1 MKRSLLALSLLLG
14 GCTATV
20 AAGPVRPAP
29 PPPPPPTATVVVQ
42 PAAPPPA
49 HHPAY
54 LHALTDLRGA
64 RAFLE
69 RPANVVVKWDEKRA
83 IREID
88 AAIHEIKEAAI
99 DDGKDISQ
107 HEPVDRPTWGGRL
120 QRTQELLAKARA
132 DISEE
137 EDSPSGT
144 VHAMRGRALGH
155 IANAERFVQDGMEDA
170 RAMPPPTATVVVQPA
185 PPPPPPPTVVVQVAP
200 AGHPAYLHALSDLR
214 TARALLQRPV
224 RDAEVKWDENRAIG
238 QVDAAIREIREAAID
253 DGKPLEDHPPVDAR
267 LRHRDRIRAAIE
279 LMDKA
284 ARDIEE
290 REDNGFARGL
300 RGRAVGHIHDAVRFS
315 REAVEDRR
323 R

>member
-1 MKRSLLALSLLLG
+1 MKRSLLALSLLFG

-20 AAGPVRPAP
+20 ATGPAHPAP
-29 PPPPPPTATVVVQ
+29 PPPPPPTTAVEVQ
-42 PAAPPPA
+42 PAPPPPA

-54 LHALTDLRGA
+54 LHALADLRNA

-69 RPANVVVKWDEKRA
+69 RPASTVVKWDEKRA

-88 AAIHEIKEAAI
+88 AAIHEIKQAAI
-99 DDGKDISQ
+99 DDGKDITV

-120 QRTQELLAKARA
+120 SRAQELLAKARA

-144 VHAMRGRALGH
+144 VHALRGRALAH
-155 IANAERFVQDGMEDA
+155 IQNAEQAVRDGIEDA
-170 RAMPPPTATVVVQPA
+170 HAMAE
-185 PPPPPPPTVVVQVAP
+185 PPPPPPGP
-200 AGHPAYLHALSDLR
+200 AAHPAYLHALSDLR
-214 TARALLQRPV
+214 MARALLMRPT
-224 RDAEVKWDENRAIG
+224 RDAEVKWDENRAIAKL
-238 QVDAAIREIREAAID
+238 DAAIREIREAAID
-253 DGKPLEDHPPVDAR
+253 DGKPIEDHPPVDAH
-267 LRHRDRIRAAIE
+267 LRHRDRIRAAID
-279 LMDKA
+279 LLDKA

-300 RGRAVGHIHDAVRFS
+300 QGRAVGHIRDAVRWS
-315 REAVEDRR
+315 REAIADRR

>member
-1 MKRSLLALSLLLG
+1 MMRTLLALSLLFA

-20 AAGPVRPAP
+20 AAGPARPAP
-29 PPPPPPTATVVVQ
+29 PPPPPTTSVVVQ

-54 LHALTDLRGA
+54 LHALADLRNA

-69 RPANVVVKWDEKRA
+69 RPANAVVRWDEKRA

-88 AAIHEIKEAAI
+88 AAIHEIKQAAI
-99 DDGKDISQ
+99 DDGKDITV

-120 QRTQELLAKARA
+120 QRAQELLAKARA

-137 EDSPSGT
+137 EDSPSSA
-144 VHAMRGRALGH
+144 VHALRGRALAH
-155 IANAERFVQDGMEDA
+155 IQNAERFVADGMEDA
-170 RAMPPPTATVVVQPA
+170 RAMAEQ
-185 PPPPPPPTVVVQVAP
+185 PPPPAPSAP
-200 AGHPAYLHALSDLR
+200 AAHPAYLHALSDLR
-214 TARALLQRPV
+214 MARALLMRPT
-224 RDAEVKWDENRAIG
+224 RDTEVKWDENRAIARL
-238 QVDAAIREIREAAID
+238 DAAIREIREAAID
-253 DGKPLEDHPPVDAR
+253 DGKPIEDHPPVDAR
-267 LRHRDRIRAAIE
+267 LRHRDRIRAAVE
-279 LMDKA
+279 LLDKA

-300 RGRAVGHIHDAVRFS
+300 RGRAVGNIREAARWS
-315 REAVEDRR
+315 REAIADRR

>member
-1 MKRSLLALSLLLG
+1 MMRSLLALSLLLG

-20 AAGPVRPAP
+20 ATGPARPEP
-29 PPPPPPTATVVVQ
+29 PPPPPPSSTVVVQ
-42 PAAPPPA
+42 PAPPPPSPA
-49 HHPAY
+49 NHPAY
-54 LHALTDLRGA
+54 LHALTDLRNA

-69 RPANVVVKWDEKRA
+69 RPANLVIKWDETRA

-88 AAIHEIKEAAI
+88 AAIHEIKQAAI
-99 DDGKDISQ
+99 DDGKDITV

-120 QRTQELLAKARA
+120 QRAQELLAKARA

-137 EDSPSGT
+137 EDSPSST
-144 VHAMRGRALGH
+144 VHALRGRALGH

-170 RAMPPPTATVVVQPA
+170 RAMAEQ
-185 PPPPPPPTVVVQVAP
+185 PPPPPPPPAP
-200 AGHPAYLHALSDLR
+200 ATHPAYLHALTDLR
-214 TARALLQRPV
+214 TARALLQRPA
-224 RDAEVKWDENRAIG
+224 RDAEVKWEENRAIG
-238 QVDAAIREIREAAID
+238 QIDAAIREIRDAAID

-267 LRHRDRIRAAIE
+267 LHHRDRIRAAID
-279 LMDKA
+279 LLDKA

-300 RGRAVGHIHDAVRFS
+300 RGRAVGHIRDAVRFS
-315 REAVEDRR
+315 REAIEDRR

>member
-1 MKRSLLALSLLLG
+1 MMRTLLALSLLFS

-20 AAGPVRPAP
+20 AAGPARPAT
-29 PPPPPPTATVVVQ
+29 PPPPPPTTAVVVQ
-42 PAAPPPA
+42 PAPPPPA

-54 LHALTDLRGA
+54 LHALADLRNA

-69 RPANVVVKWDEKRA
+69 RPAGAVVKWDEKRA

-99 DDGKDISQ
+99 DDGKDITV

-120 QRTQELLAKARA
+120 SRAQELLARARA

-137 EDSPSGT
+137 EDSPSST
-144 VHAMRGRALGH
+144 VHALRGRALGH
-155 IANAERFVQDGMEDA
+155 IQNAEQAVRDGMEDA
-170 RAMPPPTATVVVQPA
+170 RAMAE
-185 PPPPPPPTVVVQVAP
+185 PPPPPPGP
-200 AGHPAYLHALSDLR
+200 AAHPAYLHALSDLR
-214 TARALLQRPV
+214 MARALLMRPT
-224 RDAEVKWDENRAIG
+224 RDTEVKWDENRAIAKL
-238 QVDAAIREIREAAID
+238 DAAIREIREAAID
-253 DGKPLEDHPPVDAR
+253 DGKPIEDHPPVDAH
-267 LRHRDRIRAAIE
+267 LRHRDRIRAAID
-279 LMDKA
+279 LLDKA

-300 RGRAVGHIHDAVRFS
+300 RGRAVGHIRDAVRFS
-315 REAVEDRR
+315 REAIADRR

>member
-1 MKRSLLALSLLLG
+1 MKRSLLALSLLFG

-29 PPPPPPTATVVVQ
+29 PPPPPTTTVVVQ
-42 PAAPPPA
+42 AAPPPPS

-54 LHALTDLRGA
+54 LHALTDLRNA

-88 AAIHEIKEAAI
+88 AAIHEIKQASI
-99 DDGKDISQ
+99 DDGKDITV

-120 QRTQELLAKARA
+120 SRAQELLAKARA

-137 EDSPSGT
+137 EDSPSSA
-144 VHAMRGRALGH
+144 VHALRGRALGH
-155 IANAERFVQDGMEDA
+155 IANAEQAVRDGMEDA
-170 RAMPPPTATVVVQPA
+170 RAMPPPPATVVVQTA
-185 PPPPPPPTVVVQVAP
+185 PPPPPPTTVVVQVGP
-200 AGHPAYLHALSDLR
+200 AAHPAYLHALSDLR
-214 TARALLQRPV
+214 MARALLTRPA

-238 QVDAAIREIREAAID
+238 KLDAAIREIKDAAID
-253 DGKPLEDHPPVDAR
+253 DGKPIEDHPPIDAR
-267 LRHRDRIRAAIE
+267 MRHRDRIRAAVE
-279 LMDKA
+279 LLDKA
-284 ARDIEE
+284 ARDIEQ

-300 RGRAVGHIHDAVRFS
+300 RGRAIGHIRDAARWS
-315 REAVEDRR
+315 REAIEDRR